1 MGRRGE
7 RRKSGTAMIWTSH
20 LRRNAASGGLSD
32 AAPGVFRDWRHIA
45 DRWPVHSPLRE
56 FTRYVAASAF
66 AFVGDFATLVLLTE
80 LFGVH
85 YLVSAAAGF
94 GLGILITYC
103 LSIRWVF
110 SARRLA
116 NASVERMIFVLI
128 GVGGLAINHMVMFS
142 LTEIALFPYWL
153 SKIGAVA
160 LVFLFNFTLRKA
172 LLFTASAGVKG

>member
-1 MGRRGE
+1 
-7 RRKSGTAMIWTSH
+7 MIRTSH
-20 LRRNAASGGLSD
+20 LRRNTVSRGLWDVAAGE
-32 AAPGVFRDWRHIA
+32 PRDWRRIA
-45 DRWPVHSPLRE
+45 DRWPLPSPLRE

-66 AFVGDFATLVLLTE
+66 AFIADFGTLVLLTE

-94 GLGILITYC
+94 GLGILITYG

-116 NASVERMIFVLI
+116 NASMERMIFVLI
-128 GVGGLAINHMVMFS
+128 GVGGLGINHMVMFG
-142 LTEIALFPYWL
+142 LTEIALFPYWF

-172 LLFTASAGVKG
+172 LLFTASAGFKG